1 MINLACGV
9 IRISNKCSCLD
20 IFDQQGNLN
29 LIPLVVDFLSYHL
42 VSELQAQDRIYVSFA
57 FFFSIW
63 FLFTFIFLVL
73 NRPRVQNSIFA
84 LFKILRGENE
94 SFICVNEC
102 KQSGLKFLECIH
114 VRECCEV
121 LCISITYFLQQ
132 SFTNRFEDESSWRS
146 GEWYEPRDINHTI
159 CFNEDVK
166 KRLSKLSKDVS
177 IHATLKKNKVWL
189 L

>member
-1 MINLACGV
+1 M
-9 IRISNKCSCLD
+9 
-20 IFDQQGNLN
+20 F
-29 LIPLVVDFLSYHL
+29 PLH
-42 VSELQAQDRIYVSFA
+42 

-63 FLFTFIFLVL
+63 FLFTFMFLDF
-73 NRPRVQNSIFA
+73 NRPKVQNSIVA
-84 LFKILRGENE
+84 LFKTLIGENE

-102 KQSGLKFLECIH
+102 KKSGLKFLERIL

-121 LCISITYFLQQ
+121 LRISITYFLQQ
-132 SFTNRFEDESSWRS
+132 SYTNRFEDESSWRS

-159 CFNEDVK
+159 YFNEDVK

-177 IHATLKKNKVWL
+177 IHATLKKNEVWL